1 MSEASSPGAPTPLPP
16 ATIEYKYL
24 MDHSPTGVYL
34 LPSPSVEGSF
44 TGVIFLRRGQYQNAI
59 FKFTVVL
66 PPGYNA
72 AGTFP
77 SVTFSRPLPFNPMV
91 DPQSG
96 VLDVEGGF
104 GLWNEVRTRTAPA
117 RSVLMYEA
125 LRPKGFSI
133 LTSWSLPLLLVR
145 SQGEMK
151 DKSFLVTLLTY
162 IKKIFYVRSFSTVPG
177 SGAPGGGAE
186 AATSTL
192 LGSNSVD
199 RPSWH
204 NGEAASLFEQD
215 RKEYDRRVVACV
227 AMSQQGMYEPV
238 VSPDGASEFS
248 WFSRTGEG
256 LKEKLT
262 EGMTAEQILGVVREA
277 AAANAE

>member
-24 MDHSPTGVYL
+24 TDHSPTGVYL

-104 GLWNEVRTRTAPA
+104 GLWNE
-117 RSVLMYEA
+117 
-125 LRPKGFSI
+125 
-133 LTSWSLPLLLVR
+133 
-145 SQGEMK
+145 GEMK

-177 SGAPGGGAE
+177 SGTPGGGAE

-192 LGSNSVD
+192 LGSNSID

-227 AMSQQGMYEPV
+227 ALSQQGMYEPV
-238 VSPDGASEFS
+238 VSPDGTSEFS

-277 AAANAE
+277 SAANAE